1 MKKFIIGAVL
11 GLLGSVGYAQSG
23 EVVNKP
29 VFCSSLKIIIE
40 SVSGEFE
47 EMPVWRGNDDKSKY
61 VMMSNSKTGTW
72 TMIQYNDQIAC
83 VVGFGFNSRTIFTG
97 KSV

>member
-1 MKKFIIGAVL
+1 MKKLLILAAL
-11 GLLGSVGYAQSG
+11 YLLGTVAHAQG

-29 VFCSSLKIIIE
+29 VFCSSLKTIIE
-40 SVSGEFE
+40 SVSGEFGE
-47 EMPVWRGNDDKSKY
+47 VPAWRGNDDKSKY
-61 VMMSNSKTGTW
+61 VMMSNPKTGTW

>member
-1 MKKFIIGAVL
+1 MKTFIIAAAL
-11 GLLGSVGYAQSG
+11 YLLGATAYAQG
-23 EVVNKP
+23 EIVDKP

-40 SVSGEFE
+40 AVSGQFE
-47 EMPVWRGNDDKSKY
+47 EIPVWRGNDNKSKY
-61 VMMSNSKTGTW
+61 VMTANQKTGTW
-72 TMIQYNDQIAC
+72 TMIQYNDEVAC